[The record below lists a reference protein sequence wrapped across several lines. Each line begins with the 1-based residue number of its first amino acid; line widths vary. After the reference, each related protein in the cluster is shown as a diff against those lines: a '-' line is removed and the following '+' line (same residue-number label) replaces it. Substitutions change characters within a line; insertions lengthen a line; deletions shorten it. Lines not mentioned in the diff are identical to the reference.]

1 MADIAAGSAC
11 LESSRGIIG
20 NYKIDYKTLGVGS
33 NATVRL
39 GYHVHTNERV
49 AVKIVDI
56 SSPQSRERAYLEA
69 EVLRKFKNENIIK
82 LHSVQES
89 GEYLYLFLEYVGGGD
104 LATFIQRYGRLE
116 ESIARR
122 YFCQIVNAVEHCHNT
137 KVSHHDIKLENILIS
152 ADRKSLR
159 LIDFGLCTRIYEDRP
174 ITNFAGSPLFMSP
187 EVFSLQPH
195 TESVDIWS
203 LGVCLY
209 KMITDLFP
217 FIADSYSVLEE
228 RVLFDDVVFP
238 SNMGLSPSVK
248 DLISRML
255 TKDPKQ
261 RITLKEIQN
270 HPWLKRCDR
279 SSDTKSGSYS
289 TDYYPHSKDSSDSSD
304 CEDEPYYYHDTDGG
318 YYYGNSS
325 YYGQ

>member
-174 ITNFAGSPLFMSP
+174 ITNFA
-187 EVFSLQPH
+187 
-195 TESVDIWS
+195 
-203 LGVCLY
+203 
-209 KMITDLFP
+209 
-217 FIADSYSVLEE
+217 ADSYSVLEE